1 MAELGDQAGK
11 IVDFSDFEHQKENIQ
26 PVTRGRSAAVLS
38 QLYGKTDTAGG
49 IASQQSSRQADGRR
63 SFELG
68 AQGSAEPSMRG
79 NAEGEADSSSTSSG
93 QEAIRV
99 AGHLQTQNAQFQAEI
114 AAQDPAE
121 TDDPLDVHY
130 RYVQWIFE
138 VFPQASGNQAV
149 IKLVERPLRLFN
161 DDERYRNDARFV
173 KMWIWYIGIINSGQ
187 EAVFQ
192 YLLANRIGDSLA
204 ITYEEYARLLES
216 TGMTRKADEIYRVGV
231 ARRAQPLARLQRRYS
246 DFQRR
251 VVAQTVR
258 AVDADADAESNA
270 NERRENSS
278 SSSSA
283 GENVA
288 PGARRTVL
296 GTKRSARS
304 TRSAAA
310 NTLPASQRGVSGGV
324 SGGDGAGRA
333 NARISVY
340 SDGGGERAG
349 AEPAAPAPWGD
360 IGSDEG
366 RRKENIAEASSW
378 RGQTLAQRRVAAT
391 APHGTPTVEK
401 FAVFRDGDGSDAAPD
416 ASERV
421 KEKSRA
427 RAAER
432 MVMPAELLFPGGDG
446 VPQSAEE
453 ARARLPQYRFD
464 PAEAAGD
471 SDDDDGGIADESA
484 SASARRGWR
493 SSGVGASSP
502 TINTRVAQKAMLG
515 IWNDAETDTDT
526 DADADAAP
534 DADTDAGGGRR
545 GDDDYQFT
553 MGPVTPNVVP
563 RGAPARAAIPVSAR
577 PAARFAAFLDE
588 NAPPESWA
596 ASAGDGGSSLDAA
609 FPPIP
614 PAPRP
619 RHSTPAHTH
628 TRTGL
633 SATGAELT
641 RMSGFTGLSSVGA
654 PSRSV
659 NTASNDDGDDDV
671 GVSSAR
677 RLGVLT
683 PVRKRLS
690 MAARDLG
697 AITPR
702 FPAAPAGSRGGVS
715 DGDSGGDSD
724 DDDVDDDDEDACT
737 ENMGEFGVLDSQM
750 SDLQM
755 ALSARH
761 ASRPGTPARSFSVFR
776 D

>member
-26 PVTRGRSAAVLS
+26 PVARGRSAAVLS
-38 QLYGKTDTAGG
+38 QLYGKADTAGG

-79 NAEGEADSSSTSSG
+79 NAEGRADSSSNSSG
-93 QEAIRV
+93 QGAIQV

-130 RYVQWIFE
+130 RYMQWIFE

-161 DDERYRNDARFV
+161 DDERYRSDARFV

-258 AVDADADAESNA
+258 AVDADADADAESNA
-270 NERRENSS
+270 NERRE

-310 NTLPASQRGVSGGV
+310 NTLPASQRGVGGV

-349 AEPAAPAPWGD
+349 AEPTAPAPWGD

-378 RGQTLAQRRVAAT
+378 RGQTLAQRRVAAA
-391 APHGTPTVEK
+391 APHGTPAVEK
-401 FAVFRDGDGSDAAPD
+401 FAVFRDGDGAGSDAAPD

-421 KEKSRA
+421 KEKAKA
-427 RAAER
+427 RPAER
-432 MVMPAELLFPGGDG
+432 MVMSAELLFPGGDG

-471 SDDDDGGIADESA
+471 SDDDDDDDGGIADESA

-502 TINTRVAQKAMLG
+502 TINTR
-515 IWNDAETDTDT
+515 
-526 DADADAAP
+526 
-534 DADTDAGGGRR
+534 
-545 GDDDYQFT
+545 
-553 MGPVTPNVVP
+553 
-563 RGAPARAAIPVSAR
+563 
-577 PAARFAAFLDE
+577 
-588 NAPPESWA
+588 
-596 ASAGDGGSSLDAA
+596 
-609 FPPIP
+609 
-614 PAPRP
+614 
-619 RHSTPAHTH
+619 
-628 TRTGL
+628 
-633 SATGAELT
+633 
-641 RMSGFTGLSSVGA
+641 
-654 PSRSV
+654 
-659 NTASNDDGDDDV
+659 
-671 GVSSAR
+671 
-677 RLGVLT
+677 
-683 PVRKRLS
+683 
-690 MAARDLG
+690 
-697 AITPR
+697 
-702 FPAAPAGSRGGVS
+702 
-715 DGDSGGDSD
+715 
-724 DDDVDDDDEDACT
+724 
-737 ENMGEFGVLDSQM
+737 
-750 SDLQM
+750 
-755 ALSARH
+755 
-761 ASRPGTPARSFSVFR
+761 
-776 D
+776 

>member
-1 MAELGDQAGK
+1 MTELGDQTGK

-26 PVTRGRSAAVLS
+26 PVGRGRSAVVLS
-38 QLYGKTDTAGG
+38 QLYGKADATPG
-49 IASQQSSRQADGRR
+49 IVAQQSSRQADGRR
-63 SFELG
+63 SFEPG
-68 AQGSAEPSMRG
+68 AQSAQPGMRG
-79 NAEGEADSSSTSSG
+79 NADGGADSNNSSG

-99 AGHLQTQNAQFQAEI
+99 AAHLQAQNAQFQAEI

-130 RYVQWIFE
+130 RYMQWIFE
-138 VFPQASGNQAV
+138 VFPQANGNQSV
-149 IKLVERPLRLFN
+149 IRLVERPLRLFN
-161 DDERYRNDARFV
+161 DDERYRNDTRFV

-258 AVDADADAESNA
+258 AVDADATDANEPPS
-270 NERRENSS
+270 ERRESGS
-278 SSSSA
+278 TR
-283 GENVA
+283 ENVA
-288 PGARRTVL
+288 PSARRTVL

-304 TRSAAA
+304 TRSVAA
-310 NTLPASQRGVSGGV
+310 NTLPASQRGAAGGD
-324 SGGDGAGRA
+324 SRGDGAGRA

-340 SDGGGERAG
+340 SDGGSGGGERGG
-349 AEPAAPAPWGD
+349 AETPAPAPWGD

-378 RGQTLAQRRVAAT
+378 RGQTLAQRRVAAA
-391 APHGTPTVEK
+391 APHGAPAVEK
-401 FAVFRDGDGSDAAPD
+401 FAVFRDGAGSDAAPD
-416 ASERV
+416 ASERG
-421 KEKSRA
+421 KEKAKA
-427 RAAER
+427 RPAEQ
-432 MVMPAELLFPGGDG
+432 MVMPAELLFPNGDG

-453 ARARLPQYRFD
+453 ARARLPQYSFD
-464 PAEAAGD
+464 PAADADAGD
-471 SDDDDGGIADESA
+471 SDDDDDGGIADESA
-484 SASARRGWR
+484 SGPARRGWR

-526 DADADAAP
+526 DADAAP
-534 DADTDAGGGRR
+534 DADADAGCGPR

-563 RGAPARAAIPVSAR
+563 RGAPARAAIPASAR

-588 NAPPESWA
+588 NAPPESWS
-596 ASAGDGGSSLDAA
+596 ASAGSAGSSLDAA

-659 NTASNDDGDDDV
+659 NAANDDDD
-671 GVSSAR
+671 GIGAGSAR

-702 FPAAPAGSRGGVS
+702 FPATPAGSRGGVS